1 MHALFRLI
9 RPRTLP
15 LAIAAVCCGNAIA
28 WHSSPASWRG
38 SVFLLSLLTAL
49 TLQIVSNIAN
59 DYGDGIRGTDRHRAP
74 DAPERLTA
82 SGQIPLPHIR
92 RLLAASVLAALLL
105 GSTLIALSLRHP
117 QQWLA
122 FLLLGSLALAAA
134 LTYTLGR
141 HAYGYHGL
149 GEISVFL
156 FFGLLGVQGSAYL
169 QQGSCPP
176 EGWLPAAGSGLLA
189 AAVLHINNIR
199 DIRSDR
205 AAGKRTLANLLGFAA
220 AKRLHTALA
229 AGGLL
234 CYAAYGLLHPAALGF
249 LVCLPQAAGHLA
261 RVRRAPD
268 CAAAGRELPAAV
280 ILHTLTTL
288 GLSAGLFCAAWTGWQ
303 AA

>member
-1 MHALFRLI
+1 MHALFRPI

-28 WHSSPASWRG
+28 WHGSPASWRG
-38 SVFLLSLLTAL
+38 SVFLLSLLPAL
-49 TLQIVSNIAN
+49 ALQIVSNIAN

-74 DAPERLTA
+74 DAPQRLTA
-82 SGQIPLPHIR
+82 SGQISLPHIR
-92 RLLAASVLAALLL
+92 RLLATSVLAVLLL

-122 FLLLGSLALAAA
+122 FLLLGSLALLAA

-176 EGWLPAAGSGLLA
+176 EGWLPAAGCGLLA

-199 DIRSDR
+199 DIHSDR

-220 AKRLHTALA
+220 AKQLHTALT

-234 CYAAYGLLHPAALGF
+234 CYAAYGLLHP
-249 LVCLPQAAGHLA
+249 P
-261 RVRRAPD
+261 P
-268 CAAAGRELPAAV
+268 
-280 ILHTLTTL
+280 
-288 GLSAGLFCAAWTGWQ
+288 
-303 AA
+303 

>member
-15 LAIAAVCCGNAIA
+15 LAIAAVCCGNSIA
-28 WHSSPASWRG
+28 WHGSPASWRG

-49 TLQIVSNIAN
+49 ALQIVSNIAN

-92 RLLAASVLAALLL
+92 RLLAASVLAVLLL

-122 FLLLGSLALAAA
+122 FLLLGSLALIAA

-141 HAYGYHGL
+141 HAYGHRGL

-176 EGWLPAAGSGLLA
+176 EGWLPAAGCGLLA
-189 AAVLHINNIR
+189 AAVLHINNMR
-199 DIRSDR
+199 DIESDR
-205 AAGKRTLANLLGFAA
+205 QSGKTTPATRLGFERS
-220 AKRLHTALA
+220 KTLHRLLLTTALI
-229 AGGLL
+229 
-234 CYAAYGLLHPAALGF
+234 CYAALAPQIPSGLFWLTALPLAATHLHRLQTATNPAA
-249 LVCLPQAAGHLA
+249 V
-261 RVRRAPD
+261 
-268 CAAAGRELPAAV
+268 GRELPHIVRLALA
-280 ILHTLTTL
+280 INLLFGS
-288 GLSAGLFCAAWTGWQ
+288 GLLIDSLIAI
-303 AA
+303 

>member
-1 MHALFRLI
+1 MHALLRLI

-15 LAIAAVCCGNAIA
+15 LALAAVCCGNAIA

-49 TLQIVSNIAN
+49 ALQIVSNIAN
-59 DYGDGIRGTDRHRAP
+59 DYGDGIRGTDRHRVP

-82 SGQIPLPHIR
+82 SGQISLLHIR
-92 RLLAASVLAALLL
+92 RLLVASVLAALLL
-105 GSTLIALSLRHP
+105 GGALIALSLRHP

-176 EGWLPAAGSGLLA
+176 EGWLPAAGCGLLA
-189 AAVLHINNIR
+189 AAVLHINNMR
-199 DIRSDR
+199 DIESD
-205 AAGKRTLANLLGFAA
+205 
-220 AKRLHTALA
+220 
-229 AGGLL
+229 
-234 CYAAYGLLHPAALGF
+234 C
-249 LVCLPQAAGHLA
+249 
-261 RVRRAPD
+261 
-268 CAAAGRELPAAV
+268 
-280 ILHTLTTL
+280 
-288 GLSAGLFCAAWTGWQ
+288 
-303 AA
+303 

>member
-15 LAIAAVCCGNAIA
+15 LALAAVCCGNAIA

-49 TLQIVSNIAN
+49 ALQIVSNIAN

-74 DAPERLTA
+74 DAPKRLTA
-82 SGQIPLPHIR
+82 GGQIPLPHIR
-92 RLLAASVLAALLL
+92 RLLAASILAALLL
-105 GSTLIALSLRHP
+105 GSTLIALSLHHP
-117 QQWLA
+117 QQWLT

-176 EGWLPAAGSGLLA
+176 LVAACSPLPCCTSTICATSKATANPAKPPLPPGWALSAAKPCTASSSPPPSSATLPSPRKFLA
-189 AAVLHINNIR
+189 A
-199 DIRSDR
+199 SS
-205 AAGKRTLANLLGFAA
+205 G
-220 AKRLHTALA
+220 
-229 AGGLL
+229 
-234 CYAAYGLLHPAALGF
+234 
-249 LVCLPQAAGHLA
+249 
-261 RVRRAPD
+261 
-268 CAAAGRELPAAV
+268 
-280 ILHTLTTL
+280 
-288 GLSAGLFCAAWTGWQ
+288 
-303 AA
+303 

>member
-28 WHSSPASWRG
+28 WHGSPASWRG

-49 TLQIVSNIAN
+49 ALQIVSNIAN

-74 DAPERLTA
+74 DAPQRLTA
-82 SGQIPLPHIR
+82 SGQISLPHIR
-92 RLLAASVLAALLL
+92 RLLATSVLAVLLL
-105 GSTLIALSLRHP
+105 GSTLIALSLHHP

-122 FLLLGSLALAAA
+122 FLLLGSLALIAA

-141 HAYGYHGL
+141 HAYGHRGL

-176 EGWLPAAGSGLLA
+176 EGWLPAAGCGLLA
-189 AAVLHINNIR
+189 AAVLHINNMR
-199 DIRSDR
+199 DIESDR
-205 AAGKRTLANLLGFAA
+205 QSGKTTPATRLRRPRPAN
-220 AKRLHTALA
+220 
-229 AGGLL
+229 
-234 CYAAYGLLHPAALGF
+234 P
-249 LVCLPQAAGHLA
+249 
-261 RVRRAPD
+261 
-268 CAAAGRELPAAV
+268 
-280 ILHTLTTL
+280 
-288 GLSAGLFCAAWTGWQ
+288 
-303 AA
+303 

>member
-15 LAIAAVCCGNAIA
+15 LALAAVCCGNALA
-28 WHSSPASWRG
+28 WHSSPTSWRG

-49 TLQIVSNIAN
+49 ALQIVSNIAN

-82 SGQIPLPHIR
+82 SGQIPLPYIR

-176 EGWLPAAGSGLLA
+176 EGWLPAAGC
-189 AAVLHINNIR
+189 
-199 DIRSDR
+199 
-205 AAGKRTLANLLGFAA
+205 
-220 AKRLHTALA
+220 
-229 AGGLL
+229 GLL
-234 CYAAYGLLHPAALGF
+234 CRWPPPTCIACKPPPAPPPPGANCRISCALLWPSTYF
-249 LVCLPQAAGHLA
+249 S
-261 RVRRAPD
+261 
-268 CAAAGRELPAAV
+268 AAACCSIPYYLNPFKLKENHIIIR
-280 ILHTLTTL
+280 
-288 GLSAGLFCAAWTGWQ
+288 S
-303 AA
+303 

>member
-28 WHSSPASWRG
+28 WHGNPASWRG

-49 TLQIVSNIAN
+49 ALQIVSNIAN
-59 DYGDGIRGTDRHRAP
+59 DYGDGIRGTDRHRAT

-82 SGQIPLPHIR
+82 GGQISLPHIR

-156 FFGLLGVQGSAYL
+156 FLGVQGSAYL

-176 EGWLPAAGSGLLA
+176 EGWLPAAGCGLLA
-189 AAVLHINNIR
+189 AAVLHINNMR
-199 DIRSDR
+199 DIESDR
-205 AAGKRTLANLLGFAA
+205 QSGKTTPATRLGFERSKTLHRLLLSAA
-220 AKRLHTALA
+220 LI
-229 AGGLL
+229 
-234 CYAAYGLLHPAALGF
+234 CYAALAPQIPSVLFWLSALPLAITHLHRLQTAAS
-249 LVCLPQAAGHLA
+249 P
-261 RVRRAPD
+261 
-268 CAAAGRELPAAV
+268 AAAGRELPHIVRLALAV
-280 ILHTLTTL
+280 NLLFDSGLLLDSILP
-288 GLSAGLFCAAWTGWQ
+288 
-303 AA
+303 

>member
-1 MHALFRLI
+1 MHALLRLI

-15 LAIAAVCCGNAIA
+15 LALAAVCCGNAIA

-49 TLQIVSNIAN
+49 ALQIVSNIAN

-156 FFGLLGVQGSAYL
+156 FFGLL
-169 QQGSCPP
+169 
-176 EGWLPAAGSGLLA
+176 AAGCGLLA
-189 AAVLHINNIR
+189 AAVLHINNMR
-199 DIRSDR
+199 DIESDR
-205 AAGKRTLANLLGFAA
+205 QSGKTTPATRLGFERS
-220 AKRLHTALA
+220 KTLHRLLLTTALI
-229 AGGLL
+229 
-234 CYAAYGLLHPAALGF
+234 CYAALAPQIPSGLFWLTALPLAATHLHRLQTATNPAA
-249 LVCLPQAAGHLA
+249 V
-261 RVRRAPD
+261 
-268 CAAAGRELPAAV
+268 GRELPHIVRFALAV
-280 ILHTLTTL
+280 NLLFGS
-288 GLSAGLFCAAWTGWQ
+288 GLLIDSLIAI
-303 AA
+303 